1 MTDDTVFSSTPQG
14 GEGAAGGAGKDDAT
28 QVDGAHVDATQKRVV
43 RNDDA
48 GRYEIYVGNEL
59 GGFTEIEPG
68 EGDRVV
74 FPHTEIDPAF
84 SGQGLGGLLV
94 GEALADTARRGE
106 TIVPK
111 CSFVRK
117 YLRENDVAGA
127 VVDWPRP
134 GDAQDAAAGGEQSS

>member
-1 MTDDTVFSSTPQG
+1 MTDDTVFTSAPQPSAG
-14 GEGAAGGAGKDDAT
+14 GQDAGGASQGDAA
-28 QVDGAHVDATQKRVV
+28 QVDAAQKRVV

-48 GRYEIYVGNEL
+48 GRYEIYVGDEL

-68 EGDRVV
+68 EGERVV

-94 GEALADTARRGE
+94 GEALADAARRGE
-106 TIVPK
+106 TIVPQ

-117 YLRENDVAGA
+117 YLRENDVPGA

-134 GDAQDAAAGGEQSS
+134 ADAQGAAAGGEQSS